1 VLNLVLSPSTSLGIN
16 SAEGPVLSPV
26 ERFEGQSRRV
36 EGLSKGSDSPRGNN
50 VKVEL
55 IAVTKYLRGNG
66 TPEELL
72 EHAGRV
78 CYRSE
83 KRGETGSFLQARIR
97 EGHGSII
104 EHASATFEIS
114 GISRACS
121 HQLVRHRIASYSQE
135 SQRYVDLSDPEFVV
149 PPSVA
154 RSPEAMRIWDKLTGR
169 MRDAYRDLRRLGI
182 RKEDSRFLLPHATAT
197 RIVVTMNF
205 RELRHFFRIR
215 CDRAAQWEIRA
226 LAKEMLK
233 LAYQVAPSVFQDL
246 YTEFIGEGIADA

>member
-1 VLNLVLSPSTSLGIN
+1 M
-16 SAEGPVLSPV
+16 
-26 ERFEGQSRRV
+26 
-36 EGLSKGSDSPRGNN
+36 
-50 VKVEL
+50 KVEL
-55 IAVTKYLRGNG
+55 IAMTRYLQGNG

-83 KRGETGSFLQARIR
+83 SRGEPGKFLQARIR
-97 EGHGSII
+97 EGHESLI
-104 EHASATFEIS
+104 EHASATFEIC

-135 SQRYVDLSDPEFVV
+135 SQRYVSMDDPEWVL
-149 PPSVA
+149 PPSIAQDESA
-154 RSPEAMRIWDKLTGR
+154 RAIWERFAEQVKET
-169 MRDAYRDLRRLGI
+169 YRALRERGL
-182 RKEDSRFLLPHATAT
+182 RKEDARFVLPNATAT

-205 RELRHFFRIR
+205 RELRHFFRVR

-233 LAYQVAPSVFQDL
+233 LAYQIAPSVFQDL
-246 YTEFIGEGIADA
+246 YTEFIAEDTADA

>member
-1 VLNLVLSPSTSLGIN
+1 M
-16 SAEGPVLSPV
+16 E
-26 ERFEGQSRRV
+26 
-36 EGLSKGSDSPRGNN
+36 
-50 VKVEL
+50 VEL
-55 IAVTKYLRGNG
+55 IAVTQYLRGNG

-83 KRGETGSFLQARIR
+83 KRGEAGNFLQARIR
-97 EGHGSII
+97 EGHESII
-104 EHASATFEIS
+104 EHASLTFEIS

-135 SQRYVDLSDPEFVV
+135 SQRYVELSEPELVV
-149 PPSVA
+149 PPGVA
-154 RSPEAMRIWDKLTGR
+154 QSPEAMRIWEDLTGR
-169 MRDAYRDLRRLGI
+169 MKEAYRDLRELGI
-182 RKEDSRFLLPHATAT
+182 KKEDARFLLPNATAT
-197 RIVVTMNF
+197 RIVVTMNC

-233 LAYQVAPSVFQDL
+233 RAYRVAPAVFQDL
-246 YTEFIGEGIADA
+246 YTEFIEQGTADA

>member
-1 VLNLVLSPSTSLGIN
+1 M
-16 SAEGPVLSPV
+16 
-26 ERFEGQSRRV
+26 
-36 EGLSKGSDSPRGNN
+36 D
-50 VKVEL
+50 VEL

-83 KRGETGSFLQARIR
+83 SRGEPGKFLQARIR
-97 EGHGSII
+97 EGHESII
-104 EHASATFEIS
+104 EHASLTFEI
-114 GISRACS
+114 GGVSRACT

-135 SQRYVDLSDPEFVV
+135 SQRWVDLSDPELVM
-149 PPSVA
+149 PPGIA
-154 RSPEAMRIWDKLTGR
+154 QNPEAVRIWDDLTGQMKR
-169 MRDAYRDLRRLGI
+169 AYRDLRKLGI
-182 RKEDSRFLLPHATAT
+182 RKEDSRFLLPGATAT

-205 RELRHFFRIR
+205 RELRHFFKVR

-233 LAYQVAPSVFQDL
+233 LAYQVAPSVFEDL
-246 YTEFIGEGIADA
+246 YAKFIEEGSADA